1 MTTAPEITPETVT
14 SPTGTGL
21 SVRWSD
27 VERPRAVLLLQHGMA
42 EHGGRYVRFQRALA
56 EAGYASV
63 VHDHRGHGETAGRG
77 PLGVFG
83 PEGWDGVMTDAM
95 AVADAARERYPDAPL
110 VLFGHSMGGIV
121 ALTLALAHPTP
132 FAATAIWNVDP
143 TAGVERH
150 ALRALLKIERFR
162 RGSDVPSVVARKLS
176 FDAWNRRFAPNRT
189 GFDWLSRDD
198 AEVDAYVADPLA
210 GHGVS
215 VGMWLAVLD
224 GMEKAGDDAALA
236 RLPKD
241 MPFHW
246 LGGDAD
252 PATGGGK
259 GVRAGAERL
268 RAAGLADV
276 TCEILPNTRHEALN
290 EVNRDTTTRAFIRWL
305 DERFSVTA

>member
-1 MTTAPEITPETVT
+1 MTTAPEIMPETLA
-14 SPTGTGL
+14 SPTGESL
-21 SVRWSD
+21 AVRWSD
-27 VERPRAVLLLQHGMA
+27 VAEPRAVLLIEHGMA
-42 EHGGRYVRFQRALA
+42 EHGARYARFQAALA

-83 PEGWDGVMTDAM
+83 PQGWDGVMADAM
-95 AVADAARERYPDAPL
+95 AVADAARERYPDVPP

-121 ALTLALAHPTP
+121 AFTLALAHPGR
-132 FAATAIWNVDP
+132 FAAAAIWNVVP

-150 ALRALLKIERFR
+150 ALRALLKVERFR
-162 RGSDVPSVVARKLS
+162 RGSDVPSVVARKVS
-176 FDAWNRRFAPNRT
+176 FDTWNRRFAPNRT
-189 GFDWLSRDD
+189 EFDWLSRDE
-198 AEVDAYVADPLA
+198 AEVDAYLADPFA

-224 GMEKAGDDAALA
+224 GMELAGDDAALA
-236 RLPKD
+236 RLPGD

-268 RAAGLADV
+268 RAAGLTDV

-305 DERFSVTA
+305 DERFAPMG